1 MIVKVC
7 HRGAVMNIDKYRML
21 LEAADTGSL
30 SKAADKFGYTPS
42 GMVHI
47 VNSLEQEFSFPV
59 LQRSNK
65 GVSLTADGER
75 IVPILREIVKWDEQL
90 RQVSSAICGKI
101 VGDIMVGSYF
111 SIATNWLPEVIRRFH
126 EDYPNVHISVI
137 EGTHQK
143 LDQLL
148 HEQRADFCLFSYP
161 PEEGCSWISLKR
173 DPMVAMLPQDHPL
186 AESAAFPI
194 SEFDREEIIMPAE
207 GYDYDSMKVL
217 SRYNITP
224 RVSYSTG
231 EDHAAIAMIEAGLGI
246 GLFNRLTTERGSR
259 GVVRLPLD
267 PPEYAE
273 LGIAYPSV
281 KKLSPAAK
289 QFVKYLRDYIE
300 G

>member
-1 MIVKVC
+1 M
-7 HRGAVMNIDKYRML
+7 
-21 LEAADTGSL
+21 AD
-30 SKAADKFGYTPS
+30 
-42 GMVHI
+42 I
-47 VNSLEQEFSFPV
+47 
-59 LQRSNK
+59 
-65 GVSLTADGER
+65 
-75 IVPILREIVKWDEQL
+75 
-90 RQVSSAICGKI
+90 
-101 VGDIMVGSYF
+101 
-111 SIATNWLPEVIRRFH
+111 
-126 EDYPNVHISVI
+126 
-137 EGTHQK
+137 
-143 LDQLL
+143 QLL

-161 PEEGCSWISLKR
+161 PEEGCSRISLKR

-224 RVSYSTG
+224 KVSYSTG

>member
-1 MIVKVC
+1 
-7 HRGAVMNIDKYRML
+7 MNIDKYRML

-30 SKAADKFGYTPS
+30 SKAAEKFGYTPS

-47 VNSLEQEFSFPV
+47 VNSIEQEFSFPI

-111 SIATNWLPEVIRRFH
+111 SIAMNWLPEVIRRFH

-148 HEQRADFCLFSYP
+148 YEQRADFCLFSYP
-161 PEEGCSWISLKR
+161 PEEG
-173 DPMVAMLPQDHPL
+173 VA
-186 AESAAFPI
+186 
-194 SEFDREEIIMPAE
+194 
-207 GYDYDSMKVL
+207 
-217 SRYNITP
+217 
-224 RVSYSTG
+224 
-231 EDHAAIAMIEAGLGI
+231 
-246 GLFNRLTTERGSR
+246 GSR
-259 GVVRLPLD
+259 SSATRWWRCCRRTIRWRIA
-267 PPEYAE
+267 PPF
-273 LGIAYPSV
+273 PSV
-281 KKLSPAAK
+281 SSTVRRSSCP
-289 QFVKYLRDYIE
+289 LRATTTTA
-300 G
+300 